1 MTRDKLRALPPADRA
16 RIRENAALWRDNG
29 TAAQKQ
35 LAADR
40 LSELDAI
47 ELEDVGADA
56 DALKVYHAFVAQP
69 PSPADVVAIRA
80 LLDHPASTSE
90 ELSLASGWAGNKWH
104 EQFGRMCRKRETALW
119 AAPDAP
125 ARGAR
130 VYSGILA
137 VLDPDGNRFT
147 MKPSAVAGFRALCI
161 AAAARAA

>member
-16 RIRENAALWRDNG
+16 RIRENAAVWRDNG

-47 ELEDVGADA
+47 ELEDVGADTE
-56 DALKVYHAFVAQP
+56 ALKVYHAFVAQP

-80 LLDHPASTSE
+80 LLDHPASTAE

-104 EQFGRMCRKRETALW
+104 EQFGRMCRKREASLW
-119 AAPDAP
+119 AAADAP

-130 VYSGILA
+130 AFSGILA
-137 VLDPDGNRFT
+137 ELDSDGNRFT
-147 MKPSAVAGFRALCI
+147 MKPCAIAGFRALGI
-161 AAAARAA
+161 AAALPAG